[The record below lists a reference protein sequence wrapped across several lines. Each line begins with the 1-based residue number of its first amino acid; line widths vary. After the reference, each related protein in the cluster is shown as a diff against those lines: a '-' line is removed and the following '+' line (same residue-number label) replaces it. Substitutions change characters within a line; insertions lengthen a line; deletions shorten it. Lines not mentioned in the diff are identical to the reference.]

1 VPTQPPAPDVERIFE
16 LLADRTRRGVVEELG
31 SGPRRAG
38 ELALALGTSPSSM
51 SRHLRALLDAGV
63 VTDERPAD
71 DARARVFHLRPD
83 SMDAAR
89 AWLDQIQ
96 AQWDEQLASFRR
108 HVEGRGR

>member
-1 VPTQPPAPDVERIFE
+1 MGPSPVPDVERLFV
-16 LLADRTRRGVVEELG
+16 LLSDRTRRGVVEELG

-38 ELALALGTSPSSM
+38 ELATALGTSPSSM

-63 VTDERPAD
+63 ITDERPAD

-83 SMDAAR
+83 SMVSVR

-108 HVEGRGR
+108 HIEGSER

>member
-1 VPTQPPAPDVERIFE
+1 VI
-16 LLADRTRRGVVEELG
+16 
-31 SGPRRAG
+31 
-38 ELALALGTSPSSM
+38 
-51 SRHLRALLDAGV
+51 
-63 VTDERPAD
+63 TDERPTD

-83 SMDAAR
+83 SKTAVQ

>member
-1 VPTQPPAPDVERIFE
+1 MEPPPAPDVERLFE
-16 LLADRTRRGVVEELG
+16 LLSDRTRRGVVEALG

-38 ELALALGTSPSSM
+38 ELATALGTSPSSM

-63 VTDERPAD
+63 IADERPAD

-83 SMDAAR
+83 SMAAVQ

-108 HVEGRGR
+108 HIEGSDR